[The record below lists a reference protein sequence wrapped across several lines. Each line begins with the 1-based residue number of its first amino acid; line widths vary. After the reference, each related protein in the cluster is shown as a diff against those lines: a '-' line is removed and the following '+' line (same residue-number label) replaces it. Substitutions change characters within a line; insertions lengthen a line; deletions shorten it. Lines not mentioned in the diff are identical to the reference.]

1 MMPPSASERPT
12 RAFFEGDTPT
22 LARRLLGCTL
32 WHRTPEGLCAGRI
45 VETEAYCG
53 ETDAACHSY
62 TRRAPNGRTS
72 VMYGPGGFAYV
83 YLIYGMHCCMNV
95 VSAPEGAPEAV
106 LIRALAPTE
115 GIALMRARRPKAKT
129 DTALCSGPGKLCAA
143 LGIDRGCYGLDLL
156 GDTLFLTVGE
166 PLPEERLGVSP
177 RIGVAYAGED
187 ALRPWRFFEKDD
199 PNVSKPAGGSAVPQR
214 KR

>member
-1 MMPPSASERPT
+1 MTKPD
-12 RAFFEGDTPT
+12 RAFFEGDTVA

-53 ETDAACHSY
+53 ERDAACHSY
-62 TRRAPNGRTS
+62 KRRTPEGRTS

-106 LIRALAPTE
+106 LLRALEPVE
-115 GIALMRARRPKAKT
+115 GLELMRARRPKAKT
-129 DTALCSGPGKLCAA
+129 DAQLCAGPGRLCAA
-143 LGIDRGCYGLDLL
+143 LGIDRDCYGLDLT
-156 GDTLFLTVGE
+156 GDRLFLTLGQ
-166 PLPEERLGVSP
+166 PLPEEKIGVSA
-177 RIGVAYAGED
+177 RVGVDYAGED
-187 ALRPWRFFEKDD
+187 AARPWRFFEKGN
-199 PNVSKPAGGSAVPQR
+199 PNVSKR
-214 KR
+214 